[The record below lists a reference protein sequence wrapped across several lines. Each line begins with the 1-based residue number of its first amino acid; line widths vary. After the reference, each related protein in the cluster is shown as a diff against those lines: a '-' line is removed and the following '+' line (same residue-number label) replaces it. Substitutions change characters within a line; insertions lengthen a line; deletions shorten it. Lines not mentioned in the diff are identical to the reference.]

1 MKTSLQLVIC
11 LICTSFLSCYSPSG
25 DANSA
30 SVSGSNSVDTE
41 AVKTVSQPQLSGGT
55 TTKAEYVKTPDYN
68 QLTGDWIRTDGG
80 KTIRIKAANADG
92 RLDAEY
98 FNPKPIHV
106 GRAEWLVKDN
116 NLVVIVELKDVNYP
130 GSRYTLVFYQET
142 EELAGIYYQA
152 VEKSSYEVGFV
163 RQK

>member
-11 LICTSFLSCYSPSG
+11 LICTSILSCNSPSG

-41 AVKTVSQPQLSGGT
+41 AVKTVSQPQLSGDT
-55 TTKAEYVKTPDYN
+55 TTKADVKTPDYN
-68 QLTGDWIRTDGG
+68 QVIGDWIRTDGG

-116 NLVVIVELKDVNYP
+116 NLVVIVELQDVNYP
-130 GSRYTLVFYQET
+130 GSRYTLEFLPAED
-142 EELAGIYYQA
+142 ELAGIYYQA
-152 VEKSSYEVGFV
+152 VDKENFEVGFV